1 MNSYRDRGVTCTSS
15 DLLDGGGGFPQH
27 TLFRHTPNGHPAPGH
42 TDPFIQPRVSV
53 PKMGVRARIAE
64 WPPRRTQ
71 SRESLLENGQMGG
84 FHHGDDASMSSF
96 LSSDIGLVRGGVTR
110 LPRRRSKDV
119 EFRGGGF
126 SVERSFPFSLRAFPP
141 LRQRSNS
148 EVTLSEQDE
157 NEVEVRGGCGMGNL
171 FREYGSTSSIDIQGI
186 PEQSFFDMLSQFH
199 QERPDQRSSA
209 PVRLG
214 ELLHAPDAPSPGPSG
229 GGRKDGAE
237 RVRKKSGGTE
247 SSLGTSSLFRK
258 LRSSSRGDL
267 DGGKGETSEDGGGRG
282 SADASYKPWVCP
294 KSFVHF
300 DAQSILFDLHEAAAQ
315 RGYAVQRRNTA
326 TGASAA
332 SVSLS
337 ASRSSAPSVN
347 DPVYS
352 SIEDLTLSLEPGSM
366 TPSLCVDPLDGPPG
380 AHNSSPLLLCCPH
393 FLNETGGHGER
404 NISFLSSSAERDGGG
419 DGTRGWLRRSNAS
432 VSVLEVPIEQQVTR
446 LDRLKLYGVEH
457 VDLGARY
464 YRDYFHGKEH
474 SNYFGTDDKM
484 GAVAL
489 SIRREKLEDTK
500 DLKDQYQYR
509 LIVRT
514 SELVTLRG
522 SILEDAVASTG
533 RHGTVRGLPL
543 KEVLEQVV
551 PELSVSCLRLALS
564 TPKVTEQLL
573 KLDEQGL
580 SQKHKVGVLLCRA
593 GQSTEEEM
601 YNNEEASPAFSAF
614 LELLGEQVLLK
625 GFTKYAAQ
633 LDTKTDSTGT
643 HSLYTT
649 YQDYEVMFHVSTML
663 PYMPNNPQ
671 QLLRKRHIGNDIV
684 TIIFQEP
691 GALPFTPQN
700 IRSHFQHVFVIV
712 RVHNP
717 CSEGT
722 CYSVAVTRMKDV
734 PPFGPPIPSGITF
747 RDPATF
753 RNFLLAKVINAE
765 TAAHKSEKF
774 HTMATRTRQEYLRD
788 LAENYVSS
796 TPLDSA
802 GKLNNLISLASKK
815 RERSKAREG
824 AELGAAGAI
833 AWRVQAQ
840 DFSGGGTE
848 LPCALGLSAEYVLL
862 TDCSTKEVVFN
873 CFCADVIGWTP
884 ERLTL
889 KIFYGRGDHIAVRVP
904 EGCAPDIREVVQR
917 LKSLTV
923 GCETVDM
930 TLRRNGLGQLG
941 FHVRLDGTVAEVEEY
956 GFAWQAGLR
965 QGSRLVEICKVAA
978 VTLTHEQ
985 MIDLLRTSVTVK
997 VIIIP
1002 PYEEGGPRRGCT
1014 EEYEMKTMEQKPE
1027 PEPLAAGYRPS
1038 PRPMWRW
1045 DSPPIPPGLHS
1056 VPNQQRWA
1064 PMGPPPPPLPRSHKT
1079 LMPVPYREPQ
1089 HLNSKRPVSY
1099 PENHYSLSPA
1109 GGDRVLPYRN
1119 PSASFSSPSSG
1130 LVGLS
1135 MMGPPGITPGPFIRY
1150 KPSPD
1155 RYGAGQRPLLPY
1167 EPHFSVDV
1175 TSSGESSSGFTS
1187 QESTMERC
1195 KTEPLWHVPVPSS
1208 RGPGGGGGQRRP
1220 TRQDVPG
1227 KDSPN
1232 RHSKGETPYSS
1243 HSSSNT
1249 LSSNASSSH
1258 SDERWF
1264 DGGAGGERGGDPVDP
1279 DPDLLNKG
1287 GSNDSGID
1295 ASTHYNNNRQG
1306 NMSNSQSHKPMHSFA
1321 PYSGIQELSVGN
1333 GSGSSG
1339 EARRRESSPIIAA
1352 SANQNKG
1359 YRTRTFPP
1367 PGSSAEKMD
1376 AFKPRAYTPQGYK
1389 TPTAEKARPVRAAT
1403 TTPTS
1408 AHLSSTPLSSSAP
1421 KAFYGKSRP
1430 TGWQNDDNSLSPSN
1444 ATTTPISDSSKSKKQ
1459 VDTNSKNVFGQ
1470 PRLRAS
1476 LRDLR
1481 SPRRTYKSTVEDD
1494 LKKLIIMDNLGDTP
1508 QRDPSPRR
1516 TLQRTFSDES
1526 LCSGRREASFAN
1538 SENPMT
1544 PTDVLFTCTLPTR
1557 RHGISN
1563 QMQGK
1568 KVPLSASELSLTEV
1582 RDKVPPLRR
1591 LDPGLMPLPDTACG
1605 LEWSSLVNAAKA
1617 YEAQRAVSLF
1627 SLNEPQVGGPD
1638 MRAVVSPVQFQTPQ
1652 TPRTTPT
1659 FSGDEVPNELSGRLF
1674 HLEVMLKQLNNDLEK
1689 EKKDKV
1695 ILLAEMANL
1704 RENNQRLQVE
1714 SVTASEQL
1722 RKFNTLFTDNGQT
1735 ESEHEAHSLTHD
1747 SDSRR
1752 E

>member
-1 MNSYRDRGVTCTSS
+1 
-15 DLLDGGGGFPQH
+15 
-27 TLFRHTPNGHPAPGH
+27 
-42 TDPFIQPRVSV
+42 

-64 WPPRRTQ
+64 WPPRRAQ
-71 SRESLLENGQMGG
+71 SRESLLENGS
-84 FHHGDDASMSSF
+84 ASMSSTP
-96 LSSDIGLVRGGVTR
+96 LPSDPGLVRGGVAR

-119 EFRGGGF
+119 EFHSGGF
-126 SVERSFPFSLRAFPP
+126 SGERGSPLSLRVLPP

-148 EVTLSEQDE
+148 ELTLSEQDE
-157 NEVEVRGGCGMGNL
+157 NEAESRGVAGTGNL
-171 FREYGSTSSIDIQGI
+171 FREYGSTSSIDIQGVS
-186 PEQSFFDMLSQFH
+186 EQSFFDILSQFH

-209 PVRLG
+209 PVHLG
-214 ELLHAPDAPSPGPSG
+214 ELLPPRSHRVTRGGDDRGAGKKDA
-229 GGRKDGAE
+229 AE

-258 LRSSSRGDL
+258 LRSASRNEL
-267 DGGKGETSEDGGGRG
+267 DGGKGETDDGLGRNSG
-282 SADASYKPWVCP
+282 DAYKAWVCH

-315 RGYAVQRRNTA
+315 RGYAAQRRNTA

-337 ASRSSAPSVN
+337 VSRSSAASLN
-347 DPVYS
+347 EPVYS
-352 SIEDLTLSLEPGSM
+352 SIEDLTLNPDTSSSNPPASTDPPDRPNGSL
-366 TPSLCVDPLDGPPG
+366 TQ
-380 AHNSSPLLLCCPH
+380 SPLLLCCPH
-393 FLNETGGHGER
+393 FLNETGGDGER
-404 NISFLSSSAERDGGG
+404 NISFLSSSAERGADGGG
-419 DGTRGWLRRSNAS
+419 DGARGWLRKSNAS
-432 VSVLEVPIEQQVTR
+432 LSVLEVPPEQQQFSR
-446 LDRLKLYGVEH
+446 LEKLKLFSIEH

-464 YRDYFHGKEH
+464 YRNYFLGKEH
-474 SNYFGTDDKM
+474 SNYFGTDEKL

-489 SIRREKLEDTK
+489 SIRRERLDDTK
-500 DLKDQYQYR
+500 ELKDQYQYR

-514 SELVTLRG
+514 SELITLRG
-522 SILEDAVASTG
+522 FILEDAVASTG

-551 PELSVSCLRLALS
+551 PELSISCLRLALS

-649 YQDYEVMFHVSTML
+649 YQGYEVMFHVSTML

-691 GALPFTPQN
+691 GALPFTPQS

-712 RVHNP
+712 HVHNP
-717 CSEGT
+717 CTENT

-734 PPFGPPIPSGITF
+734 PPFGPLIPNGVTF
-747 RDPATF
+747 RDPGTF

-765 TAAHKSEKF
+765 NAAHKSEKF

-788 LAENYVSS
+788 LAENYISS

-815 RERSKAREG
+815 RERCRAREG
-824 AELGAAGAI
+824 AELGAPGAV

-840 DFSGGGTE
+840 DFSGGGAE
-848 LPCALGLSAEYVLL
+848 LPCALGVSAEYVLL
-862 TDCSTKEVVFN
+862 IDCSTKEVVFN
-873 CFCADVIGWTP
+873 CFCADVIGWSP
-884 ERLTL
+884 ERLAL

-904 EGCAPDIREVVQR
+904 EGCAQDIREMVQR
-917 LKSLTV
+917 LKSLTT

-985 MIDLLRTSVTVK
+985 MIDYKSSTALYPSVTNS
-997 VIIIP
+997 P
-1002 PYEEGGPRRGCT
+1002 PPLPPSTRGCT
-1014 EEYEMKTMEQKPE
+1014 EEYEMKTMEHKVE
-1027 PEPLAAGYRPS
+1027 PEHLATSHLTPSRP
-1038 PRPMWRW
+1038 PWRW
-1045 DSPPIPPGLHS
+1045 DSPPILPGLHS
-1056 VPNQQRWA
+1056 APNAQRWT
-1064 PMGPPPPPLPRSHKT
+1064 PMGPPPPPLPRSHKG
-1079 LMPVPYREPQ
+1079 LVPVPYREPQ
-1089 HLNSKRPVSY
+1089 HVSK
-1099 PENHYSLSPA
+1099 
-1109 GGDRVLPYRN
+1109 RN

-1130 LVGLS
+1130 LVSLS
-1135 MMGPPGITPGPFIRY
+1135 TLGPPGVTPGPFIRY

-1155 RYGAGQRPLLPY
+1155 R
-1167 EPHFSVDV
+1167 
-1175 TSSGESSSGFTS
+1175 TSNQKPTFLHISSCPMSGESSGFTS
-1187 QESTMERC
+1187 QDSTMERC
-1195 KTEPLWHVPVPSS
+1195 RAEPLWHVPVSS
-1208 RGPGGGGGQRRP
+1208 TRGPLGGGGQRR
-1220 TRQDVPG
+1220 TVRQDVPG
-1227 KDSPN
+1227 KESPN
-1232 RHSKGETPYSS
+1232 RHSKVSLVGEAQYSS

-1249 LSSNASSSH
+1249 LSSNASSNH

-1264 DGGAGGERGGDPVDP
+1264 DAAERGGGVCGSDSADP
-1279 DPDLLNKG
+1279 DPDALNKG

-1295 ASTHYNNNRQG
+1295 SSTPYNNARHG
-1306 NMSNSQSHKPMHSFA
+1306 NMPGKNLHGFA
-1321 PYSGIQELSVGN
+1321 GYSGMQELSVGR
-1333 GSGSSG
+1333 SGG
-1339 EARRRESSPIIAA
+1339 GGDARRRESSPVVPAA
-1352 SANQNKG
+1352 ANQNKG

-1367 PGSSAEKMD
+1367 PGSSADKMD
-1376 AFKPRAYTPQGYK
+1376 AFKPRLPSVRAYTPQGYK

-1408 AHLSSTPLSSSAP
+1408 AQLSSSAP

-1430 TGWQNDDNSLSPSN
+1430 TTWLTDDAAPSPSGSTKTS
-1444 ATTTPISDSSKSKKQ
+1444 APDTRDRKH
-1459 VDTNSKNVFGQ
+1459 VDANSKNVFGQ

-1481 SPRRTYKSTVEDD
+1481 SPRRTYKSTIEDD
-1494 LKKLIIMDNLGDTP
+1494 LKKLIIMDSPGDTP

-1516 TLQRTFSDES
+1516 PLQRTFSDES
-1526 LCSGRREASFAN
+1526 LCSGRREASFA
-1538 SENPMT
+1538 SCEDPGT
-1544 PTDVLFTCTLPTR
+1544 PGDVLFTATLPLR
-1557 RHGISN
+1557 RHAVSN
-1563 QMQGK
+1563 QIQAK
-1568 KVPLSASELSLTEV
+1568 KMPLSASELSLTEV

-1591 LDPGLMPLPDTACG
+1591 LEPGLMPLPDTAGG
-1605 LEWSSLVNAAKA
+1605 LEWSSLVSAAKA
-1617 YEAQRAVSLF
+1617 YEDGAADRRSRRQARRQSRPVPHPADASDHAHLRRARPLRRSAGSAGCLRPTPPESL
-1627 SLNEPQVGGPD
+1627 PC
-1638 MRAVVSPVQFQTPQ
+1638 R
-1652 TPRTTPT
+1652 
-1659 FSGDEVPNELSGRLF
+1659 DEVPNELSSRLH
-1674 HLEVMLKQLNNDLEK
+1674 HLEVMLQQLNTDLER
-1689 EKKDKV
+1689 EKQDKV
-1695 ILLAEMANL
+1695 VLLAEMANL
-1704 RENNQRLQVE
+1704 RENNQRLQEE
-1714 SVTASEQL
+1714 SLTTTEQL
-1722 RKFNTLFTDNGQT
+1722 RKF
-1735 ESEHEAHSLTHD
+1735 
-1747 SDSRR
+1747 SRIFSNLDKV

>member
-1 MNSYRDRGVTCTSS
+1 
-15 DLLDGGGGFPQH
+15 
-27 TLFRHTPNGHPAPGH
+27 
-42 TDPFIQPRVSV
+42 
-53 PKMGVRARIAE
+53 
-64 WPPRRTQ
+64 
-71 SRESLLENGQMGG
+71 
-84 FHHGDDASMSSF
+84 
-96 LSSDIGLVRGGVTR
+96 
-110 LPRRRSKDV
+110 
-119 EFRGGGF
+119 
-126 SVERSFPFSLRAFPP
+126 
-141 LRQRSNS
+141 
-148 EVTLSEQDE
+148 
-157 NEVEVRGGCGMGNL
+157 
-171 FREYGSTSSIDIQGI
+171 
-186 PEQSFFDMLSQFH
+186 MLSQFH

-209 PVRLG
+209 PIRLG
-214 ELLHAPDAPSPGPSG
+214 ELLRAPDSPPSAPLPSAPSPGPPG
-229 GGRKDGAE
+229 GDDRGTGRKDGAE

-247 SSLGTSSLFRK
+247 LSLGTSSLFRK
-258 LRSSSRGDL
+258 LKSSSRGEL
-267 DGGKGETSEDGGGRG
+267 DGGKGENSEDGGGRG
-282 SADASYKPWVCP
+282 LADASYKPWVCP

-315 RGYAVQRRNTA
+315 RGY
-326 TGASAA
+326 
-332 SVSLS
+332 
-337 ASRSSAPSVN
+337 
-347 DPVYS
+347 
-352 SIEDLTLSLEPGSM
+352 DLTLSYDPSSM
-366 TPSLCVDPLDGPPG
+366 TPSLGMDALDGPPG
-380 AHNSSPLLLCCPH
+380 AHSSSPLLLCCPH

-446 LDRLKLYGVEH
+446 LDRLKLYGIEH

-474 SNYFGTDDKM
+474 SNYFGADDKM
-484 GAVAL
+484 GAVAV

-649 YQDYEVMFHVSTML
+649 YQGYEVMFHVSTML

-691 GALPFTPQN
+691 GAMPFTPQN

-734 PPFGPPIPSGITF
+734 PPFGPPIPSGVTF
-747 RDPATF
+747 RDPETF

-904 EGCAPDIREVVQR
+904 EGFAQDIREVVQR

-923 GCETVDM
+923 GCETVEM

-1002 PYEEGGPRRGCT
+1002 PYEEGGPRRCCCI
-1014 EEYEMKTMEQKPE
+1014 
-1027 PEPLAAGYRPS
+1027 PLIS
-1038 PRPMWRW
+1038 
-1045 DSPPIPPGLHS
+1045 
-1056 VPNQQRWA
+1056 
-1064 PMGPPPPPLPRSHKT
+1064 RS
-1079 LMPVPYREPQ
+1079 LFLSR
-1089 HLNSKRPVSY
+1089 
-1099 PENHYSLSPA
+1099 SLS
-1109 GGDRVLPYRN
+1109 L
-1119 PSASFSSPSSG
+1119 F
-1130 LVGLS
+1130 L
-1135 MMGPPGITPGPFIRY
+1135 
-1150 KPSPD
+1150 
-1155 RYGAGQRPLLPY
+1155 
-1167 EPHFSVDV
+1167 
-1175 TSSGESSSGFTS
+1175 
-1187 QESTMERC
+1187 
-1195 KTEPLWHVPVPSS
+1195 
-1208 RGPGGGGGQRRP
+1208 
-1220 TRQDVPG
+1220 
-1227 KDSPN
+1227 
-1232 RHSKGETPYSS
+1232 
-1243 HSSSNT
+1243 
-1249 LSSNASSSH
+1249 
-1258 SDERWF
+1258 
-1264 DGGAGGERGGDPVDP
+1264 
-1279 DPDLLNKG
+1279 
-1287 GSNDSGID
+1287 
-1295 ASTHYNNNRQG
+1295 
-1306 NMSNSQSHKPMHSFA
+1306 
-1321 PYSGIQELSVGN
+1321 
-1333 GSGSSG
+1333 
-1339 EARRRESSPIIAA
+1339 
-1352 SANQNKG
+1352 
-1359 YRTRTFPP
+1359 
-1367 PGSSAEKMD
+1367 
-1376 AFKPRAYTPQGYK
+1376 
-1389 TPTAEKARPVRAAT
+1389 
-1403 TTPTS
+1403 
-1408 AHLSSTPLSSSAP
+1408 
-1421 KAFYGKSRP
+1421 
-1430 TGWQNDDNSLSPSN
+1430 SLS
-1444 ATTTPISDSSKSKKQ
+1444 
-1459 VDTNSKNVFGQ
+1459 
-1470 PRLRAS
+1470 LS
-1476 LRDLR
+1476 L
-1481 SPRRTYKSTVEDD
+1481 S
-1494 LKKLIIMDNLGDTP
+1494 
-1508 QRDPSPRR
+1508 
-1516 TLQRTFSDES
+1516 
-1526 LCSGRREASFAN
+1526 
-1538 SENPMT
+1538 
-1544 PTDVLFTCTLPTR
+1544 
-1557 RHGISN
+1557 
-1563 QMQGK
+1563 
-1568 KVPLSASELSLTEV
+1568 LSLTHL
-1582 RDKVPPLRR
+1582 PLCARPTDCMR
-1591 LDPGLMPLPDTACG
+1591 L
-1605 LEWSSLVNAAKA
+1605 
-1617 YEAQRAVSLF
+1617 
-1627 SLNEPQVGGPD
+1627 
-1638 MRAVVSPVQFQTPQ
+1638 
-1652 TPRTTPT
+1652 
-1659 FSGDEVPNELSGRLF
+1659 RLGF
-1674 HLEVMLKQLNNDLEK
+1674 CR
-1689 EKKDKV
+1689 EKKKKDGMK
-1695 ILLAEMANL
+1695 
-1704 RENNQRLQVE
+1704 
-1714 SVTASEQL
+1714 
-1722 RKFNTLFTDNGQT
+1722 
-1735 ESEHEAHSLTHD
+1735 
-1747 SDSRR
+1747 
-1752 E
+1752 